1 MEITFMNKDQRSQA
15 AFALKSHTHTA
26 TPKVHAFYNL
36 LNADNAKQNALPG
49 SHTDPVRWLWR
60 WWLPL
65 CKILQMGLEVQWFVE
80 FSICPSSSSEFCVR
94 GKLQL
99 LPDPLRVHHLL
110 DIVIIITPTNLW
122 QAEQHKQHNFTST
135 KLNSII
141 SHLSRFK
148 IKDTLKSDN
157 SSFCYPY
164 ILVGYKLSPPS
175 DGRNHLN

>member
-1 MEITFMNKDQRSQA
+1 MVITFMNKDQRSQA

-36 LNADNAKQNALPG
+36 LNADNAKLNALPG

-157 SSFCYPY
+157 SSFC
-164 ILVGYKLSPPS
+164 
-175 DGRNHLN
+175 